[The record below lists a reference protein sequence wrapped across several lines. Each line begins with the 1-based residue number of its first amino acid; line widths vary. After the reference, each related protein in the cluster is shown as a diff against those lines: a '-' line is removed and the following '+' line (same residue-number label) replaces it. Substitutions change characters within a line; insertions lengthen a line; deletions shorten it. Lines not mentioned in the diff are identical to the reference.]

1 MLKTDE
7 PSGKILFEE
16 EQKYPRWIM
25 WLIGTSMFLA
35 VAGMLLALIME
46 KEKTDILIG
55 LAVTIPTTVLAIFL
69 NSNMRFEKT
78 VTSNGLYYRWRPW
91 QKRFRVIEKDDIE
104 TVSGRKFPFLNY
116 GFGWFPTYGWYYNV
130 SGREG
135 LQLYLKNGGRLF
147 FSSYDTSS
155 FERALQNLISGNPKT
170 RMSEF

>member
-1 MLKTDE
+1 MLKTDQ
-7 PSGKILFEE
+7 PSGKVLFEE

-104 TVSGRKFPFLNY
+104 TV
-116 GFGWFPTYGWYYNV
+116 
-130 SGREG
+130 
-135 LQLYLKNGGRLF
+135 
-147 FSSYDTSS
+147 
-155 FERALQNLISGNPKT
+155 
-170 RMSEF
+170 